1 MLSQLYM
8 KISRMRVPGNS
19 GSLCQFVQ
27 VKKNKLGES
36 IEYPKV
42 EGERDP
48 RNIDHYFWCYS
59 FKEKVQ
65 DKFLTRSKSVPRSK
79 VQIVRDLIAK
89 SIPTAEILVFLE

>member
-1 MLSQLYM
+1 M
-8 KISRMRVPGNS
+8 KISRVHVRGNS

-27 VKKNKLGES
+27 VKKNKIGEL

-59 FKEKVQ
+59 FKEKIQ
-65 DKFLTRSKSVPRSK
+65 DKFMTRSKSVPRSK
-79 VQIVRDLIAK
+79 VPTVRDLIAK
-89 SIPTAEILVFLE
+89 STPTAEILVFLYA